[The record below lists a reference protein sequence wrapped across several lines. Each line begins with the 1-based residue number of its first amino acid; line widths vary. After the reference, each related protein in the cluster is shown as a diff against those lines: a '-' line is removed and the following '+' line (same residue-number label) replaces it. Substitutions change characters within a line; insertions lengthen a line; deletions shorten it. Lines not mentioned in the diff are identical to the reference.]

1 MSKSIFIK
9 EIILSTKEP
18 RLCPSCNKED
28 KLQRDII
35 IEDRSE
41 GLTFLCSRCEA
52 LTIVTN
58 HHLKKVELSS
68 RNNNDIIMLKEPYLI
83 RRVEY

>member
-1 MSKSIFIK
+1 MNKSIFIK
-9 EIILSTKEP
+9 EIILTAKEP

-28 KLQRDII
+28 KLQRDTI
-35 IEDRSE
+35 IEGRSE

-68 RNNNDIIMLKEPYLI
+68 RNDNNIIMLKEPYLI
-83 RRVEY
+83 RRVEC